1 MWQVNYETTNLTPTE
16 IFKNPLIEVKTFAY
30 LFIYL
35 FIYHLD
41 KRCYQRLELDVKLKM
56 RDDKTV
62 EILLLICKQLPSLIW
77 NSKTKTSTYF
87 LINNTLS

>member
-1 MWQVNYETTNLTPTE
+1 MMWVVKHETTNLTT
-16 IFKNPLIEVKTFAY
+16 Y

-35 FIYHLD
+35 FIFHSD

-62 EILLLICKQLPSLIW
+62 
-77 NSKTKTSTYF
+77 
-87 LINNTLS
+87 

>member
-30 LFIYL
+30 LFIY
-35 FIYHLD
+35 HLD
-41 KRCYQRLELDVKLKM
+41 KRRYQRLELDAKLKM

-77 NSKTKTSTYF
+77 SFNLF
-87 LINNTLS
+87 FDR

>member
-16 IFKNPLIEVKTFAY
+16 IFKNPLIEVKMFAY

-77 NSKTKTSTYF
+77 NSKTKTST
-87 LINNTLS
+87 